1 MWVYITQVIY
11 INYRLF
17 LVSIDYSYTMDMF
30 LLFFF
35 ISVVSASL
43 EQLKPL

>member
-30 LLFFF
+30 LLFF
-35 ISVVSASL
+35 ISVSASL